1 MRIEAVTDI
10 DLEDYDDEIKE
21 YVRDTYDID
30 LDDIK
35 NKPTYH
41 NFKGNSIFTFSCSN
55 LADEFMLRDIIEKN
69 NLEHLLVDVE

>member
-1 MRIEAVTDI
+1 MRIEI

-21 YVRDTYDID
+21 YVKDNYDID
-30 LDDIK
+30 LNDIHS

-41 NFKGNSIFTFSCSN
+41 NFKGNSIFTFSCAN
-55 LADEFMLRDIIEKN
+55 LSDEFMLRDIIEKN